1 MYECL
6 PFYSL
11 DIVSNSFHCHPHDS
25 RDVRSENLV
34 FDQLLIPALIDIFPY
49 SRHFSARYCIDIV
62 KINSVSVT
70 DGS

>member
-11 DIVSNSFHCHPHDS
+11 DIVSNSSHCHPHDS

-49 SRHFSARYCIDIV
+49 SRHFSA
-62 KINSVSVT
+62 
-70 DGS
+70 

>member
-11 DIVSNSFHCHPHDS
+11 DIVSHPHDS

-62 KINSVSVT
+62 KRNSVSVT

>member
-11 DIVSNSFHCHPHDS
+11 DIVSNSSHCHPRDS

-49 SRHFSARYCIDIV
+49 SRHFSARYCFDILSRNYILV
-62 KINSVSVT
+62 IY
-70 DGS
+70 GR